1 MGKTRCLPKLVIFGD
16 PEKQGVSG
24 AIEEF
29 VGFAKGKAE
38 IVANFSIEDLMNA
51 EGGRS
56 VPVSSGDSA
65 RGVGDGRGSVSA
77 EVLKKCDFAIVFGG
91 DGSIISTAR
100 IVSEASVPVVG
111 VNVGKLGFLAEFSVG
126 ELEEFFPRLT
136 KGTVPIDRRM
146 MLSCRVFTDGKK
158 DGRAEKFGS
167 AAINDIFITAGP
179 PFRTVELK
187 ILVDGQPLAGCVS
200 DGLIISTPTGSTA
213 YNLSAGGPI
222 VSPKMEAMV
231 ITPICPHSLSFRPIV
246 INADSTVE
254 VLGVRLNQ
262 GTTVSIDGQVS
273 LPLSIDDVVR
283 VERQNC
289 DFLIVNNPLRSQWDT
304 LATKLSWA
312 EKPKYKEYPDV

>member
-1 MGKTRCLPKLVIFGD
+1 MAKTKSLPRLVIFRD

-24 AIEEF
+24 AIEQF
-29 VGFAKGKAE
+29 VGFAKGKAQ
-38 IVANFSIEDLMNA
+38 IVASFSIEDLINA
-51 EGGRS
+51 ECGK
-56 VPVSSGDSA
+56 P
-65 RGVGDGRGSVSA
+65 SVSA

-100 IVSEASVPVVG
+100 TVSKASVPVIG
-111 VNVGKLGFLAEFSVG
+111 VNVGKLGFLAEFSVD
-126 ELEEFFPRLT
+126 ELKEFFPRLT
-136 KGTVPIDRRM
+136 QGAVPIDRRM

-158 DGRAEKFGS
+158 GGRAERFCS

-187 ILVDGQPLAGCVS
+187 MLVDGQPLAGCVS
-200 DGLIISTPTGSTA
+200 DGLIIATPTGSTA

-231 ITPICPHSLSFRPIV
+231 ITPICPHSLSFRSIV
-246 INADSTVE
+246 IKADSTVE
-254 VLGVRLNQ
+254 VFGVKVNE

-273 LPLSIDDVVR
+273 LRLSIDDVVR